1 MNNNSSNNNLNGKHH
16 FSIVLSFAVAMFA
29 IISLIAVGFNQI
41 SFAAPN
47 DGTNTDSSFKL
58 ATYQRSV
65 VDPMSGQSTIKP
77 VSINSYNSLSGNNG
91 YKVPIMYVD
100 NGSETPDINS
110 IVPVFCIGKKSEEA
124 GVSLNY
130 NNSGKIE
137 DSGIAYIL
145 SRSRVYSG
153 NDDISI
159 VPKGTGGA
167 NYMFLEIY
175 ATQVAL
181 WMYQGDDSLQNLTN
195 VSDATIYSLA
205 DPANNPV
212 QGSNEYFTGN
222 IFNYIQDVVNK
233 ARTEGPNKIVG
244 KNLVVS
250 VDENY
255 SDVEGTN
262 YYQTSLIQVVPTPSD
277 DFISYD
283 LSFDGVEGM
292 FAVDE
297 NGTELSNLNGL
308 LASDKVYIRIPK
320 DKVGEGVNTINI
332 KANGH
337 FKNVP
342 AAYKYMVDSDHQA
355 IVRLES
361 GDGVLPAQTSLTIMA
376 SPDTGAST
384 SQTIYFIGLVVLLC
398 GVGIIYANSK
408 AIKNV

>member
-77 VSINSYNSLSGNNG
+77 VSINSYNTLNGGNVG

-100 NGSETPDINS
+100 NGSSTPDINS
-110 IVPVFCIGKKSEEA
+110 ITPVFCIGLKSEEA
-124 GVSLNY
+124 GVTLDYNY
-130 NNSGKIE
+130 NSQE
-137 DSGIAYIL
+137 DSGVAYIL

-159 VPKGTGGA
+159 IPKGTGGA

-181 WMYQGDDSLQNLTN
+181 WMYKGDASLQDLTN

-205 DPANNPV
+205 DPANNPI

-222 IFNYIQDVVNK
+222 LFSYIQDVVNK
-233 ARTEGPNKIVG
+233 ARTEGSNKIVG

-283 LSFDGVEGM
+283 LSFNGVEGM

-320 DKVGEGVNTINI
+320 DKVDKGVNNINI
-332 KANGH
+332 KATGH

-342 AAYKYMVDSDHQA
+342 VANKYLADNNHQA

-361 GDGVLPAQTSLTIMA
+361 GNGDLEGNATLTIMA